1 MKHHEPTSYKYVAAL
16 LYAKMLIC
24 EKLQRLHAWVHLR
37 KLLDLPSS
45 QKAILQCQ
53 GHSFSMSMVT
63 VEHVFLRR
71 FMIFS
76 RTLPLVV
83 TGLRGCMD
91 TLVGEID
98 DP

>member
-1 MKHHEPTSYKYVAAL
+1 MKHHETTSYVAAL
-16 LYAKMLIC
+16 LYATMLIC
-24 EKLQRLHAWVHLR
+24 EKLQRLHAWVQLR
-37 KLLDLPSS
+37 ELLDLPSS
-45 QKAILQCQ
+45 QKAIIQC
-53 GHSFSMSMVT
+53 HSFSMSMVT

-91 TLVGEID
+91 TAVGEID
-98 DP
+98 DA